1 MTVLGMPEGSTGVIG
16 GAEVCGLFLDR
27 YDVFGDRYFPK
38 YRRERQNKCS
48 HATGLNPVRSGS
60 LTQKKLSRLLNG
72 IVPQKL
78 NRIDCRRD
86 VYVALTLSKH
96 LAQNV
101 VRF

>member
-1 MTVLGMPEGSTGVIG
+1 MAVLGMPEGSIGVIG
-16 GAEVCGLFLDR
+16 GAEVFGLFLDR
-27 YDVFGDRYFPK
+27 YDVFYLCARRLCACRVGDRYFPK
-38 YRRERQNKCS
+38 YRRELQKKYS

-86 VYVALTLSKH
+86 VYRSDT
-96 LAQNV
+96 
-101 VRF
+101 